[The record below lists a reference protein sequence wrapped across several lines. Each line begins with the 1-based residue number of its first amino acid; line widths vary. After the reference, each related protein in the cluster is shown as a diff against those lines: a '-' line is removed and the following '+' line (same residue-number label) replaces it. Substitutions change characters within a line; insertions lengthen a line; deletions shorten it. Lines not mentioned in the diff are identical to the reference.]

1 MVLFSSAGHTGALW
15 WVKPMTRQRE
25 EM

>member
-1 MVLFSSAGHTGALW
+1 MVLFSSAGHTGVLW
-15 WVKPMTRQRE
+15 WVKHMTRQRE